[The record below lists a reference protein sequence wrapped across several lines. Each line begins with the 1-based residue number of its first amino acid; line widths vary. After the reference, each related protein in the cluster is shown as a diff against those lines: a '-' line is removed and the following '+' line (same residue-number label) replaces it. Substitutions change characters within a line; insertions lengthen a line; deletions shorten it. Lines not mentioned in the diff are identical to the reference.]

1 MAVRR
6 LTVLPIR
13 TRTAIPL
20 QNRRPQAAAE
30 LPEIT
35 APIRTPRTVKT
46 ASSRPTRTPTAAAAI
61 PMPTATRAS
70 PARNKNYK
78 DQHQNTAKTTPAADY
93 IKTSAAGFKSAPCI
107 TGCKMDLENIREL
120 GSRDFALIQSLKLW
134 KGRKSNE
141 RKHEN

>member
-6 LTVLPIR
+6 PTVLPIR

-20 QNRRPQAAAE
+20 QNRRAQATAE
-30 LPEIT
+30 LLEMA

-70 PARNKNYK
+70 PAQNKTYK
-78 DQHQNTAKTTPAADY
+78 DQHQNTAKQTRCRLYQNVGSGCFCISEDRVLL
-93 IKTSAAGFKSAPCI
+93 IEVSAVTQHGMRS
-107 TGCKMDLENIREL
+107 
-120 GSRDFALIQSLKLW
+120 
-134 KGRKSNE
+134 
-141 RKHEN
+141 